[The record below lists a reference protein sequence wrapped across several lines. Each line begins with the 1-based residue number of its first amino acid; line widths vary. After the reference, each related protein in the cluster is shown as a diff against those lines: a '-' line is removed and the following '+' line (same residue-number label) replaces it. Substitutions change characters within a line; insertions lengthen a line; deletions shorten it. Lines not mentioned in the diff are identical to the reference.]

1 MDEGTQQARVLVIED
16 RPDVAELIELVLSD
30 EGFRVAVAHT
40 GQAGLEEF
48 RRERPD
54 LVLLDLVLPDM
65 HGFDV
70 FRKMH
75 ETDARVPIVMLT
87 GQARLSDRVA
97 GIELGAEEYLVKP
110 FATDELVEKVR
121 SVLERHRRSS

>member
-1 MDEGTQQARVLVIED
+1 MDEGAQQPRVLIIED
-16 RPDVAELIELVLSD
+16 RPDVAELIELILSD
-30 EGFRVAVAHT
+30 EGFRVAVAYN
-40 GQAGLEEF
+40 GESGLEEF

-70 FRKMH
+70 FRKMR
-75 ETDARVPIVMLT
+75 EVDTEVPIVMLT

-121 SVLERHRRSS
+121 SVLERHRGSS